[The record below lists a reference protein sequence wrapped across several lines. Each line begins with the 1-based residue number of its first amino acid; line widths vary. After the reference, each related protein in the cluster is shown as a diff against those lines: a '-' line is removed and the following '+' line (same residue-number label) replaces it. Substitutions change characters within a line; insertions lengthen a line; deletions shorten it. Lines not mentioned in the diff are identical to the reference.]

1 MAIQPDTD
9 TTTTNRSFALIIS
22 RLFASQH
29 LLIPALADS
38 Q

>member
-1 MAIQPDTD
+1 MAIQLDTD
-9 TTTTNRSFALIIS
+9 TITTNRSFTVVIS